1 VTTDYAAVA
10 GSAVL
15 GTPGI
20 RVCLLVSTDGLPLGA
35 YPATD
40 ERRAASVWTR
50 LSSLGRVR
58 RGFVTVDDEMW
69 AFDQNEHHGVLLIA
83 DPKARAAILLEVAG
97 QVLATVRL
105 VGGLAP
111 PEAVQDAGDAGD
123 ARELKDLRPPA
134 GRGIRTPLHP
144 DAKPGTEPAVPEPA
158 PVVVALEGSS
168 AGAAGGEDIAGAIA
182 EAVAEAAR
190 DAGSSEPAEM
200 HAQAAGSQIRGGGD
214 EGVDRES
221 ADGGDSDMAD
231 PIDPADPQDAA
242 EDADRPAPEGTSD
255 IDAVALARE
264 FSGLLFDRE
273 DGTP

>member
-1 VTTDYAAVA
+1 MTTDYAAVA

-123 ARELKDLRPPA
+123 PRELKDLRPPA

-158 PVVVALEGSS
+158 PVVVALEASS
-168 AGAAGGEDIAGAIA
+168 GEAVGGQDIASATA
-182 EAVAEAAR
+182 DAVADAVAEAAH
-190 DAGSSEPAEM
+190 DAGSSEPAEV
-200 HAQAAGSQIRGGGD
+200 HAQGGG
-214 EGVDRES
+214 S
-221 ADGGDSDMAD
+221 T
-231 PIDPADPQDAA
+231 DPADPQDAA
-242 EDADRPAPEGTSD
+242 EEVDRPAPEGTGD
-255 IDAVALARE
+255 VDAVALARE